1 MTEEPQR
8 RLNED
13 PLLYR
18 SVRTLDMPDLMHGHH
33 NLFVMIIRMG
43 IIKKPEVNGAV
54 ITETDIIAMDGTRI
68 GTGIDLR
75 INIEKFQVGKGNKLI
90 TADS

>member
-1 MTEEPQR
+1 
-8 RLNED
+8 
-13 PLLYR
+13 
-18 SVRTLDMPDLMHGHH
+18 
-33 NLFVMIIRMG
+33 MG

-54 ITETDIIAMDGTRI
+54 ITEANIIAMDGTRI

-75 INIEKFQVGKGNKLI
+75 INIEKFQVGKGNKLV